1 MFLDALQISTRSF
14 SMPITVPVTC
24 HPGKKFLAASTSQQ
38 IRKIGFALKANVI
51 KNGDQHS
58 QFSKGIHDGGPG

>member
-1 MFLDALQISTRSF
+1 
-14 SMPITVPVTC
+14 MPITVPVTC
-24 HPGKKFLAASTSQQ
+24 HPGKKFIAASTPQQ

-58 QFSKGIHDGGPG
+58 QFSKGVHDGGPG